1 MKKNEKYQNILQSG
15 EVHVYCLGY
24 FVCVCVCVCV
34 CVLVGHFSTFSHTAT
49 DTFLRT
55 EYKAHPDSTSALG
68 RVAKIANSFSTRLA
82 M

>member
-1 MKKNEKYQNILQSG
+1 MCIVWGTS
-15 EVHVYCLGY
+15 
-24 FVCVCVCVCV
+24 CVCVCVCV